1 MGSLALPA
9 TCFRY
14 LTSHGALDIGHMQ
27 FFQGLMDR
35 LDDPGDQAAVIHMA
49 KRMFVL
55 FSNLFRSI
63 PHDLPVQN
71 AA

>member
-1 MGSLALPA
+1 
-9 TCFRY
+9 
-14 LTSHGALDIGHMQ
+14 
-27 FFQGLMDR
+27 MDR
-35 LDDPGDQAAVIHMA
+35 IDDPVDQAAIIHMA

-63 PHDLPVQN
+63 PHDLEMQN